1 MGAGNASDEY
11 QYYIFDTFGREIFNI
26 GFSKYDENCNGEYDE
41 DDEYIFDN
49 VKVTK
54 EIWEDLTRQYL
65 YEDEDG
71 IEQIKNEIEWLK
83 MEF

>member
-26 GFSKYDENCNGEYDE
+26 GFSKYDENGNGEYDE

-54 EIWEDLTRQYL
+54 EIWEDLT
-65 YEDEDG
+65 ETV
-71 IEQIKNEIEWLK
+71 
-83 MEF
+83 FV